1 MGRIKKRRIIM
12 TLKELLKGRE
22 KLRKY
27 DELNATLNSFQSIKE
42 QINAKDFKA
51 FATTNVLVDEKRFGV
66 YLTAASLDAIISAL
80 EGEIAKL
87 DEE

>member
-1 MGRIKKRRIIM
+1 MKLKDLLSGRD
-12 TLKELLKGRE
+12 

-42 QINAKDFKA
+42 QINAQSFKA

-66 YLTAASLDAIISAL
+66 YLTAASLDAIITAL
-80 EGEIAKL
+80 KAEIAKL